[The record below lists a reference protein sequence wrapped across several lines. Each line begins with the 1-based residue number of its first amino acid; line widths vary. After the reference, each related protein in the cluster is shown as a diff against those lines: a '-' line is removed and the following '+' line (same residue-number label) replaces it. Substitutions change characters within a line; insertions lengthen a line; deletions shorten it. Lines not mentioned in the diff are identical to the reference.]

1 MLKVHLMNLALSFAL
16 LSGCSPMKGQLTDE
30 ELAAQWQ
37 DLTIENGSQLN
48 GVKLNG
54 VKLNGVKLNGVKLN
68 GVQISGTTISGTRE
82 DTAIS
87 VSAADLNNSDM
98 DSEDEF
104 GDVIP
109 LKVDSVFWNASAG
122 KNLYNLKHYNED
134 TGSYEWVCGTDT
146 SGNPIAS
153 IPIQKS
159 YLIATGDDDGDPSN
173 FTMAC
178 INAAL
183 GKCVMWG
190 YQVYNQSY
198 PETYSGTTKYRDLGV
213 SHQACQRMVRAD
225 YCGNGT
231 PHTANGTPIDVYDT
245 YGIQTPDNL
254 AGNSLEAEWRPDGAH
269 CIQHTRWGTAD
280 SATTAGLTDLQ
291 YVQTYCPGRLA
302 VNEAGCNNDSA
313 SSFYKNNGFGLTD
326 QKQRSI
332 LRNQSYQH

>member
-1 MLKVHLMNLALSFAL
+1 
-16 LSGCSPMKGQLTDE
+16 
-30 ELAAQWQ
+30 
-37 DLTIENGSQLN
+37 
-48 GVKLNG
+48 
-54 VKLNGVKLNGVKLN
+54 
-68 GVQISGTTISGTRE
+68 
-82 DTAIS
+82 
-87 VSAADLNNSDM
+87 
-98 DSEDEF
+98 
-104 GDVIP
+104 
-109 LKVDSVFWNASAG
+109 
-122 KNLYNLKHYNED
+122 LYNLKHYNED